1 MAQPDQEEMFD
12 ILEMQHKNQVRVDR
26 AFKIV
31 IPITAFLLC
40 VICANFNIWS
50 TIFTFVV
57 LWISFYAV
65 SIKRLSL
72 GLWVAIICVYCLID
86 NILSYGTFKNPSFI
100 RQFGTM
106 FIFLGIFG
114 VGRPYIDRWFLKK

>member
-1 MAQPDQEEMFD
+1 MVKPDQEEMFD
-12 ILEMQHKNQVRVDR
+12 VLEMQHKNQLKVDR

-31 IPITAFLLC
+31 IPVTAFLLC
-40 VICANFNIWS
+40 VICANFNVWS
-50 TIFTFVV
+50 TIFTFII
-57 LWISFYAV
+57 LWIAFYAV
-65 SIKRLSL
+65 SVKRLSL
-72 GLWVAIICVYCLID
+72 GLWVAIICIYCLID
-86 NILSYGTFKNPSFI
+86 NFLSYGAFKNPSFL

>member
-86 NILSYGTFKNPSFI
+86 NILSYSSFKNPSFI